1 MRASNKLAAVTF
13 SLLLCGCNFLDPII
27 SYDCQMKGEIFRYR
41 NGVKQSIDG
50 EQSIQL
56 NIGIHEWRTHVE
68 VTNNPLVSELTNSKI
83 VLNKKNTT
91 SVERYYQ
98 FEDIDLKTNQKI
110 VSNIVINTLSGDA
123 RMFHRRWIM
132 PSEWINSDQFTL
144 VGNCRKIL

>member
-1 MRASNKLAAVTF
+1 
-13 SLLLCGCNFLDPII
+13 
-27 SYDCQMKGEIFRYR
+27 MKGEIFRYR